1 MKQGSGYLQQVM
13 QLSLKNEVEDADL
26 QQLMLA
32 IITNPEEVEVD
43 MKSIK
48 AELKKDNLLL
58 LQLGI
63 AKELGYSLVRLNQ
76 EVTMEELLL
85 WSCYFDLQN
94 EEQERRMKRRR

>member
-1 MKQGSGYLQQVM
+1 
-13 QLSLKNEVEDADL
+13 
-26 QQLMLA
+26 
-32 IITNPEEVEVD
+32 
-43 MKSIK
+43 
-48 AELKKDNLLL
+48 

-85 WSCYFDLQN
+85 WSAYFELQN